1 MTHTLVVKAASLI
14 RDGDIAGAEYA
25 LVNLADTE
33 GDYALVAVLEAL
45 PPKDLLAVIRE
56 YDASK
61 ESVVNLLVTPEQF
74 ARAVVMEKLYAD
86 HTHSKLRGMINAVLF
101 RDDSRVGE
109 FIEAIGELD
118 GGYQAFV
125 DYLSDRDEEVVH
137 FAVYDTF
144 NVNHDEAGDAVE
156 RSEVM
161 DHDWKELA
169 WLLKHEHNDIF
180 EQIWPPLKK
189 LLKERKRREAELE
202 MAEQSAFDQ
211 SEERA
216 APSRPA
222 QPSRPA
228 GTGNGAGN
236 GAGSGAGSAAGL
248 PPGEESA
255 L

>member
-1 MTHTLVVKAASLI
+1 VKAASLI
-14 RDGDIAGAEYA
+14 REGDIAGAEYA

-74 ARAVVMEKLYAD
+74 ARAVVMEKLYGD
-86 HTHSKLRGMINAVLF
+86 RTHARLRGMVNAILF
-101 RDDSRVGE
+101 RNDTETGE
-109 FIEAIGELD
+109 FLEAIGEVD
-118 GGYQAFV
+118 GGYQALV

-144 NVNHDEAGDAVE
+144 NINHDEAGDAVE
-156 RSEVM
+156 KSEVM
-161 DHDWKELA
+161 DHDWKELT
-169 WLLKHEHNDIF
+169 WLLKHEHPDMF

-189 LLKERKRREAELE
+189 LLAERRRREAELE
-202 MAEQSAFDQ
+202 MLEQGELPPD
-211 SEERA
+211 EEDERKPVRA
-216 APSRPA
+216 A
-222 QPSRPA
+222 
-228 GTGNGAGN
+228 
-236 GAGSGAGSAAGL
+236 AA
-248 PPGEESA
+248 PPKPKAEPDAAPKVAPGEESA